1 MQPGHDDNG
10 ASLQIHRTVMLY
22 LDMHKGKP
30 AKQMLQKRVIF
41 SFTDVGL
48 AQILTEVVEEVR
60 LSIDREVNGADLL
73 YSLLSAPWL
82 YSLLRVRHAHSILTP
97 VTIMCLA
104 HKGFVI
110 SCRYMSVWC
119 STVKMPQARTCL
131 IPRDYLRRSV
141 SAFYY

>member
-82 YSLLRVRHAHSILTP
+82 YSLLRVCSFNTYTYDYPVLTLSQGRSLDSVFEEFAAVLHMKDLIFSIG
-97 VTIMCLA
+97 I
-104 HKGFVI
+104 
-110 SCRYMSVWC
+110 
-119 STVKMPQARTCL
+119 
-131 IPRDYLRRSV
+131 
-141 SAFYY
+141 